1 MEKKKVLLIGSHSRH
16 PYKVGMM
23 AEVFK
28 CLYDDENNDLRFLD
42 CDNAVGGYCILNKAH
57 GKMYCKK
64 CTTANRY
71 VMDWINFPKENV
83 IKMQKFKAPKFPVFD
98 NIDSLKQYEIE
109 GQNAGLSVVTSIM
122 SMTRDF
128 QFNPLK
134 HTKTIH
140 GFLKTQYITIK
151 NLEKVYEE
159 FPFEELHTFNGR
171 FALSYAAVQFAIKKG
186 IDFYLYE
193 GSGKPTKYLKVKNQ
207 LVHNMDAIRDQI
219 NSEWA
224 KSDPENRDEIARRW
238 FAQRRAGKNA
248 FSFTLDQK
256 AKLLPKDYDETKENI
271 VMFNSSIDEYYAFDD
286 FANPIEKNENNII
299 KAILERYKDDNT
311 KHFYLRIHPNLTEAK
326 RKKALQ
332 IIQINELKKKGY
344 KNFTVIEPDDKI
356 DSYSMIDIADKVIT
370 FISTMGVES
379 TFWGKPSILAGKS
392 FCDHLGCV
400 YQVKTYDELFK
411 MIDDKDLKPIE
422 QSKTYPYGYGMA
434 MHGVEYKTYIPYRH
448 NDGEFLGHSVKI
460 FENPINE
467 FIKGHVLHRFRV
479 VKTLKK
485 EKMEDIF
492 QSKEPVNFEK

>member
-1 MEKKKVLLIGSHSRH
+1 MEKKRVLLIGSHSRH
-16 PYKVGMM
+16 PYKVGML

-28 CLYDDENNDLRFLD
+28 NLYDDENNDLRFLD
-42 CDNAVGGYCILNKAH
+42 CDNAVGGYCVLNKAH

-64 CTTANRY
+64 CTVANKC
-71 VMDWINFPKENV
+71 VMNWINFPKENV
-83 IKMQKFKAPKFPVFD
+83 IKMQKIKAPKFPVFD
-98 NIDSLKQYEIE
+98 NIEDLKKFEIE

-134 HTKTIH
+134 HKKTIQ

-151 NLEKVYEE
+151 NLEKIYEE

-171 FALSYAAVQFAIKKG
+171 FALPYAALQFAIKKG
-186 IDFYLYE
+186 IDFCLYE
-193 GSGKPTKYLKVKNQ
+193 GCGKPTKYLKVKNK
-207 LVHNMDAIRDQI
+207 LVHNMSAIKEQI
-219 NSEWA
+219 DEAWANSN
-224 KSDPENRDEIARRW
+224 PEDRDEIAKNW
-238 FAQRRAGKNA
+238 FIQRRAGKNVH
-248 FSFTLDQK
+248 SFTLDQK
-256 AKLLPKDYDETKENI
+256 AKLLPKDYDESKENV

-286 FANPIEKNENNII
+286 FTNPIEKNENNII
-299 KAILERYKDDNT
+299 KAILEKYKDDDS

-332 IIQINELKKKGY
+332 IRQINELKKMNY
-344 KNFTVIEPDDKI
+344 KNFTVIEPDEKI

-370 FISTMGVES
+370 FISTMGVEA

-400 YQVKTYDELFK
+400 YKVGSYDELFK
-411 MIDDKDLKPIE
+411 MIDNEDLKPLE
-422 QSKTYPYGYGMA
+422 QYKTYPYGYGMA
-434 MHGVEYKTYIPYRH
+434 KYGVEYKTYIPYRH

-467 FIKGHVLHRFRV
+467 FIKGHILHRFRV
-479 VKTLKK
+479 VKTEKK
-485 EKMEDIF
+485 EKMKDIF
-492 QSKEPVNFEK
+492 DVKEAAKIE